1 MSRGTRNTTTSP
13 QPGRVP
19 ATVPQPE
26 PVPQP
31 TEHDTTQSVQ
41 QRCALSGHDASR
53 QARANT
59 SPTGGHDQADAIGG
73 YALLYSAV
81 DGWELYHGDELL
93 AGHDGIEVGDV
104 DQAKAWAAGQ
114 LAGELGDEHRMTVA
128 GWSTRPCRYDPGSV
142 EHVAEVAA
150 LRLDDLDA
158 GAAAG
163 PDGLP
168 PLPDLLAEL
177 AGLGEPAGRRRVHEV
192 IRALGAAAVAVQQE
206 YRDALCPTY
215 LPRSDW
221 KSALAEAKQHARD
234 ARRAASGAGAGVVED
249 DRDDDTPVGD
259 GAEVLDAVA
268 AWIGPYLAL
277 PSPHYLPVLALWAA
291 HTHAAGAFYVTPRLV
306 VDSAEPESGKT
317 RVLELLNLVCRR
329 PELIL
334 SPTTPAIFR
343 MLADGP
349 LTLLFD
355 EVDAIFNPQ
364 TAGNHEDLRALLNA
378 GYKRGATIPRCVGDA
393 AAMKVHRFAVFAPVA
408 LAGLAGNG
416 NLPATI
422 LTRAVVLHIRKR
434 PAGQKVKP
442 FSERDAEVEAEPVR
456 KALRRWVRAQTPGLE
471 LARPKMPDGV
481 EDRPAEVWEALLAIA
496 DAAGGHWP
504 DTARAACE
512 HLVLKTGP
520 TAPSFGVRLLGDLR
534 HVFGDAEKL
543 STTEIL
549 NKLTALD
556 EAPWA
561 DLGGKPI
568 DARRLAREL
577 KRYEIAPVPF
587 EGPSGKTVRG
597 YTTYAVDMKGA
608 VSAGLADAWSRYLSP
623 DAASERK
630 ERKERKE
637 PGQDA
642 GRNESDNVSNVRDV
656 SDEQDLLTSLTS
668 THVTGPATAPAL
680 TSDLTP
686 LTSLTQEPGPRTHT
700 PTGDHCPD
708 CAEPYD
714 SLGHQINCEGLDAP

>member
-1 MSRGTRNTTTSP
+1 MSRRTRNTTTSP

-26 PVPQP
+26 PVAQP
-31 TEHDTTQSVQ
+31 TEHDTAQTTSCDDAV
-41 QRCALSGHDASR
+41 SDHDASR
-53 QARANT
+53 QA
-59 SPTGGHDQADAIGG
+59 QADAIAASAGG

-93 AGHDGIEVGDV
+93 AGHDGIEAGDLGAA
-104 DQAKAWAAGQ
+104 QAWTGGQ
-114 LAGELGDEHRMTVA
+114 LAGELGEAHRVTVV

-158 GAAAG
+158 GATGG

-221 KSALAEAKQHARD
+221 KSALAEAKQHVRD
-234 ARRAASGAGAGVVED
+234 ARRTASNAGAGVDED

-306 VDSAEPESGKT
+306 LDSAEPESGKT

-349 LTLLFD
+349 MTLLFD

-422 LTRAVVLHIRKR
+422 LTRAVVLHMRKR

-442 FSERDAEVEAEPVR
+442 FSERDAEAEAEPVR
-456 KALRRWVRAQTPGLE
+456 KALRRWVRSQAAGLA

-512 HLVLKTGP
+512 HFVLKAGTA
-520 TAPSFGVRLLGDLR
+520 APSFGVRLLGDLR
-534 HVFGDAEKL
+534 RIFGDEQEL
-543 STTEIL
+543 PTVEIL

-568 DARRLAREL
+568 DSRRLAKEL
-577 KRYEIAPVPF
+577 KRYEIVPVPF
-587 EGPSGKTVRG
+587 NGPYGKTVRG
-597 YTTYAVDMKGA
+597 YTTYAVDIKAA
-608 VSAGLADAWSRYLSP
+608 VSAGLADAWSRYLSANTP
-623 DAASERK
+623 SERN
-630 ERKERKE
+630 ERNERN
-637 PGQDA
+637 DA
-642 GRNESDNVSNVRDV
+642 GRDADRNEPDNVTGVTNVM
-656 SDEQDLLTSLTS
+656 SHQDPVTPITSA
-668 THVTGPATAPAL
+668 HVTEPATEPAL
-680 TSDLTP
+680 TSGVTP
-686 LTSLTQEPGPRTHT
+686 ITPVTPETGQRTDT
-700 PTGDHCPD
+700 PPERDRCPD
-708 CAEPYD
+708 CAEAYD